1 MKEAWILCYSDE
13 DQWGRSEEP
22 EFHGVVTTLQQ
33 KVDWCVKGYNYYTI
47 KTKII
52 KETEEE
58 N

>member
-52 KETEEE
+52 KETEED
-58 N
+58 